1 MDVPGLGFASTN
13 NSNPDGW
20 KNVIDRYI
28 SVREN
33 LKLVFHLV
41 DSKVGITAV
50 DEQVWLIYLYYN
62 LDDNNIFIK
71 SSNFIYL

>member
-1 MDVPGLGFASTN
+1 VDVPGLGFASTN

-50 DEQVWLIYLYYN
+50 DEQV
-62 LDDNNIFIK
+62 
-71 SSNFIYL
+71 